1 MSNCVAS
8 SIRSVLRQQDN
19 VTLNILTTIS
29 PCYQLY
35 ATELAKTG
43 HNFFIS
49 TTQSPTW
56 DFNISPLPPNFYHLP
71 NNVAFYDDTVD
82 FDFLLIHNKT
92 YHFDSTIEASIA
104 LHLPIIC
111 IYHETPYGGFADHIG
126 ETLPVGKQNL
136 EEIGK
141 RMVDIH
147 VFDTEEIMKHWN
159 SPGNVILP
167 SIDSNIYNIQRDI
180 TNRQGIAI
188 GNMINNG
195 ILANTLEAVKSIN
208 SSVYVTDVTDE
219 QALASNLNQC
229 AIYINLFKHTL
240 DINVLRAI
248 ACGCVVVS
256 VPNLILET
264 IFNDKN
270 DRQTIIFASNS
281 NELTNT
287 TKMLIDKANVFGL
300 QNLQKALLQK
310 FKTYFSSNSFVSNWQ
325 TQFDQLKSL
334 FYVR

>member
-8 SIRSVLRQQDN
+8 SIRSLLRQQDN
-19 VTLNILTTIS
+19 IKLNILTVVS

-35 ATELAKTG
+35 DTELAKTG

-49 TTQSPTW
+49 TTNSPVW

-71 NNVAFYDDTVD
+71 TNPVFYDDTVD

-92 YHFDSTIEASIA
+92 YHFDSVVEASIS

-111 IYHETPYGGFADHIG
+111 VFHEAPYGGFSDHIG

-136 EEIGK
+136 EEIAK
-141 RMVDIH
+141 RMVDVHI
-147 VFDTEEIMKHWN
+147 FDTEEIMRQWN
-159 SPGNVILP
+159 IPGNVISP
-167 SIDSNIYNIQRDI
+167 SVDTNIYTIQRSI
-180 TNRQGIAI
+180 TDRQAIAI

-195 ILANTLEAVKSIN
+195 ILANTVEAVKAIN
-208 SSVYVTDVTDE
+208 PSVYLTDTTDE
-219 QALASNLNQC
+219 QALANDLNQC
-229 AIYINLFKHTL
+229 SIYINLFKHTL

-248 ACGCVVVS
+248 ACGCIVIS

-264 IFNDKN
+264 IFNNNPNDKPSILFVN
-270 DRQTIIFASNS
+270 NSKTLLDTIQMLTTNIT
-281 NELTNT
+281 EL
-287 TKMLIDKANVFGL
+287 KQL
-300 QNLQKALLQK
+300 QERLLQK
-310 FKTYFSSNSFVSNWQ
+310 FKEHFSSNSFVNNWQ